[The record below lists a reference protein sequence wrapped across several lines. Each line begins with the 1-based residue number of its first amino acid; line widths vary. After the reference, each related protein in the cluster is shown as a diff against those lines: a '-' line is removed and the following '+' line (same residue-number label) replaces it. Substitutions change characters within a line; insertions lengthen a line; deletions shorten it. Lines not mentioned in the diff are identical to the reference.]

1 MKSVTAILLFLILC
15 FDRSPVSFAA
25 ESSGSRG
32 EWEKAVEAA
41 KKEGTHDL
49 PLG

>member
-32 EWEKAVEAA
+32 E
-41 KKEGTHDL
+41 
-49 PLG
+49 